1 MKTACILLLL
11 MLALW
16 GLPSIV
22 SSNGYQTMDEPMPR
36 GTLMVAQAAQA
47 PSVRNFTVYVGVTGF
62 NSTGMTGMRID
73 VNEGDMVTIRFVY
86 NDTIFGSNNP
96 HDICIQGYNLCTGT
110 LDENIPERVLSFTAN
125 IVGQS
130 TIECI
135 VGGCA
140 GHAKLQASVLDV
152 IPYSGPQVKT
162 NLTLTGEV
170 VAHSRPIVVLVAQ
183 IYDENSSPVPGV
195 LVHFFRESTW
205 GFAEIGA
212 DASDNAGRANI
223 TYSPPLDGHITF
235 MAHFLGSGIY
245 MPSSSEAFIH
255 YVVPQENDYDFP
267 FVWGQNP
274 IFDFTTVGV
283 PALSGLLWIGVVVL
297 IVGSV
302 WTTYL
307 YVVRQLLGIR
317 NAGRGEEDS
326 ERIRRLSGTGLG
338 GHGDRQA
345 QPLRPFD
352 YPRAVI
358 LGLGMIVLGYADF
371 LALTVLIPS
380 SSLLALPLLAFIEA
394 VLFAKLFPSEE

>member
-1 MKTACILLLL
+1 MKTAGILLLL
-11 MLALW
+11 ILTLW

-22 SSNGYQTMDEPMPR
+22 PANDPQTMGEPIPR
-36 GTLMVAQAAQA
+36 GTLMVAQAVQA

-62 NSTGMTGMRID
+62 NSTGITGMRID

-86 NDTIFGSNNP
+86 NDTSFGSNNP
-96 HDICIQGYNLCTGT
+96 HEICIQGYNLCTGT
-110 LDENIPERVLSFTAN
+110 LDENIPEGVLSFTAN

-130 TIECI
+130 VIECI

-140 GHAKLQASVLDV
+140 GHARLQASVLDV
-152 IPYSGPQVKT
+152 SPYSGPQVKT

-170 VAHSRPIVVLVAQ
+170 VAHSRPIVILVAQ
-183 IYDENSSPVPGV
+183 IYDENGSRVPGV
-195 LVHFFRESTW
+195 LVHFYRESTW

-212 DASDNAGRANI
+212 DASDGAGRANI
-223 TYSPPLDGHITF
+223 TYSPPLDGHIIF

-245 MPSSSEAFIH
+245 MPSSSETFIH
-255 YVVPQENDYDFP
+255 YAVPQENDYDFP

-274 IFDFTTVGV
+274 IFDLTTVGV
-283 PALSGLLWIGVVVL
+283 PAAAGFLWVGVVVL

-317 NAGRGEEDS
+317 NAGHGEEDS
-326 ERIRRLSGTGLG
+326 EGIRRLSSTGLG
-338 GHGDRQA
+338 GHSDRQA
-345 QPLRPFD
+345 QSLRPFD

-358 LGLGMIVLGYADF
+358 LGLGMIALGYADF
-371 LALTVLIPS
+371 LALTILIPS
-380 SSLLALPLLAFIEA
+380 SSLLVLPLLAFIEA
-394 VLFAKLFPSEE
+394 ILLAKLFPSGE